1 MVHPIERKQ
10 AYTFEEMYDKHSP
23 LLYGIILKISRTTK
37 QSEEILVQSFK
48 TFFLHHLKTT
58 NDDGIF
64 IQLLRIAISI
74 ASEKNNL
81 PTQNIGKL
89 ILKELNQK
97 QPATPGVRYI
107 HEPNHSWLPE

>member
-10 AYTFEEMYDKHSP
+10 EYTFEDMYDRHSP
-23 LLYGIILKISRTTK
+23 LLYGIILKISKNTK
-37 QSEEILVQSFK
+37 ESEEILVQSFK
-48 TFFLHHLKTT
+48 TFFLHQLKAT
-58 NDDGIF
+58 NDEGIF